1 MGRSCSTHE
10 IMGNSYKILVEK
22 TEMKRQR
29 RDLELSRWE
38 NNIQMNLTETG
49 YEGLNWINLGK
60 NRVL

>member
-1 MGRSCSTHE
+1 MGQ
-10 IMGNSYKILVEK
+10 SYKILVEK